1 MMLSTHLLCCP
12 RSARSRMISRLR
24 VLPVSLHSKRS
35 HVLSGPG
42 QGRHFAA
49 VGSIK
54 VSETTNISGWAR
66 RKWTLRISGVWSHL
80 PCCGFF
86 FLTSIAADSKDKKRS
101 VCSCVCVCV
110 CACRCLMCLIL
121 DVNWPHL
128 SLFHSRGSRKRSSL
142 RFLRAWWLS
151 WTKTS
156 TVLTTT
162 WLRSVHAWLLH
173 SVHRR
178 RGLS

>member
-1 MMLSTHLLCCP
+1 MFSAVQVRAVISQQWGALKFQKPQIFLVELGGSGPWEYLASDLTCP
-12 RSARSRMISRLR
+12 VVVFFFWR
-24 VLPVSLHSKRS
+24 VLLLIAKTKRG
-35 HVLSGPG
+35 V
-42 QGRHFAA
+42 FA
-49 VGSIK
+49 
-54 VSETTNISGWAR
+54 
-66 RKWTLRISGVWSHL
+66 L
-80 PCCGFF
+80 
-86 FLTSIAADSKDKKRS
+86 
-101 VCSCVCVCV
+101 VCVCV